1 MAGVDSGS
9 LFLSLIT
16 GGVGFV
22 LMAYARK
29 THSWPYFVAGLAYV
43 VYPYFVDGA
52 AAFVGVGVGIAGALW
67 FAVREGW

>member
-1 MAGVDSGS
+1 MFDSTS

-29 THSWPYFVAGLAYV
+29 THSWPFFVAGLAYI
-43 VYPYFVDGA
+43 VYPYFVDGMLAFAAVGLAIA
-52 AAFVGVGVGIAGALW
+52 AALW
-67 FAVREGW
+67 IAVREGW